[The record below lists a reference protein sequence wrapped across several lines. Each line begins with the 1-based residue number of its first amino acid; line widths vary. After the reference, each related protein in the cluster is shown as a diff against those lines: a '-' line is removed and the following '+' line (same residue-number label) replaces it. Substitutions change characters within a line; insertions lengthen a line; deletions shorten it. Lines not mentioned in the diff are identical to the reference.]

1 MPSAKKELSKCL
13 QVYTASGK
21 TDAALSWSIQIN
33 TIVELGFFWQQ
44 YFDQYLL
51 IYSMNSVRLDTKT
64 NVKKLGCLLKLDIL

>member
-33 TIVELGFFWQQ
+33 TIVELGFFIATVLRSIFA
-44 YFDQYLL
+44 YLFDEFGAF
-51 IYSMNSVRLDTKT
+51 RH
-64 NVKKLGCLLKLDIL
+64 